1 MREVNR
7 TRPICGGPA
16 ADLRLAFPAMEGPPL
31 HAVLGTPLNPPFPSG
46 SDLALFGMG
55 CFWGA
60 ERVLWQVPGVLSTT
74 AGYAAPADGG
84 TEIEV
89 VRVVFDPERVA
100 YADLLRVFWEAH
112 DPTQGDRQ
120 GEDVGPQYR
129 SALLT
134 HGDEQ
139 HAQALDSRDTYG
151 AALTAAGHPPITT
164 LIAAAGD
171 FHPAD
176 EHHQQY
182 LARHPEQ
189 SCDLAG
195 TGVSCPVGLGIAAG

>member
-1 MREVNR
+1 
-7 TRPICGGPA
+7 
-16 ADLRLAFPAMEGPPL
+16 MEGPPL

-46 SDLALFGMG
+46 SDLALLGMG

-74 AGYAAPADGG
+74 AGYAAPAAGG
-84 TEIEV
+84 GEIEV

-139 HAQALDSRDTYG
+139 HAQALASRDDY
-151 AALTAAGHPPITT
+151 AVALAAAGHGAITT

-171 FHPAD
+171 FHPAE

-189 SCDLAG
+189 TCALAG
-195 TGVSCPVGLGIAAG
+195 TGVSCPAGLGIAAG

>member
-1 MREVNR
+1 
-7 TRPICGGPA
+7 
-16 ADLRLAFPAMEGPPL
+16 MEGPPL

-74 AGYAAPADGG
+74 AGYSASADGSSG
-84 TEIEV
+84 ELEV

-112 DPTQGDRQ
+112 DPTQGERQ
-120 GEDVGPQYR
+120 GRDVGPQYR

-134 HGDEQ
+134 YGDEQ
-139 HAQALDSRDTYG
+139 RDQALASRG
-151 AALTAAGHPPITT
+151 AYAGALASAGHGPITT
-164 LIAAAGD
+164 VIAAAGD